1 MPERSPAGPVPS
13 SPSVTARMSRQAR
26 QGTAPEMAIRRLLHA
41 RGFRYRVAWPV
52 PGLPR
57 RSLDIA
63 FTKATVAVSVHG
75 CFWHGCPEHGTSPQA
90 NSAWWRD
97 KIERNRE
104 RDAHTRNHLQSI
116 GWSLVE
122 VWEHERPEEAVEI
135 IVEALRSSHHRSS
148 NRAP

>member
-1 MPERSPAGPVPS
+1 
-13 SPSVTARMSRQAR
+13 MSRQAR

-41 RGFRYRVAWPV
+41 QGLRYRVAWPM

-63 FTKATVAVSVHG
+63 FTRAAVAVSVHG

-90 NSAWWRD
+90 NATWWRD

-104 RDAHTRNHLQSI
+104 RDAHTRLHLQAI
-116 GWSLVE
+116 GWTLVE
-122 VWEHERPEEAVEI
+122 VWEHERPDEAVER
-135 IVEALRSSHHRSS
+135 IVEALRSSGHRSS